1 MKRLASFS
9 ALALT
14 VMASSGCAWLW
25 GKEGYFRDRGSD
37 YLAAREV
44 APMQVPQDVQVR
56 PLDSLL
62 PIPARVPLPVATGKE
77 GFEVPRPL
85 ALGEVSPPSSVT
97 LQKGVDQR
105 WLVAQRPPAE
115 VWPLAREFFERVG
128 LPVASDRPERGELV
142 SSWAPLS
149 GALARHL
156 DNPKNEVSVRLRVE
170 PGVQRNTSEISLLTN
185 VRPAGSGANPAW
197 PRSPVVPTLD
207 ALLLE
212 QLLGHLEKGAAGRGS
227 SVSLLANRSFDAPSK
242 ASVSADK
249 AGNPLLILVSDADR
263 SWSALGRALQEEK
276 ITVDD
281 MDRTQ
286 GVYFINLSG
295 EKPNE
300 KPGFFSRL
308 WSKSDNAERYQ
319 VRLKAV
325 SGVMHVTVEKE
336 QQPAP
341 ADVARKLL
349 TQLRDRLN

>member
-44 APMQVPQDVQVR
+44 APMQVPQEVQAR
-56 PLDSLL
+56 PLDALL
-62 PIPARVPLPVATGKE
+62 PIPARVSLPVATGKE

-170 PGVQRNTSEISLLTN
+170 PGVQRNTSEISLLSN
-185 VRPAGSGANPAW
+185 VRPAGSSATPAW
-197 PRSPVVPTLD
+197 PRGPVVPTLD

-212 QLLGHLEKGAAGRGS
+212 QLLDHLEKGAAGRGS
-227 SVSLLANRSFDAPSK
+227 SVSLLATQA
-242 ASVSADK
+242 
-249 AGNPLLILVSDADR
+249 NP
-263 SWSALGRALQEEK
+263 
-276 ITVDD
+276 
-281 MDRTQ
+281 
-286 GVYFINLSG
+286 
-295 EKPNE
+295 
-300 KPGFFSRL
+300 
-308 WSKSDNAERYQ
+308 
-319 VRLKAV
+319 
-325 SGVMHVTVEKE
+325 
-336 QQPAP
+336 
-341 ADVARKLL
+341 
-349 TQLRDRLN
+349 